1 MGKRLILGT
10 RPEVDPLQ
18 ETSETSFS
26 LTTSTEIR
34 WNERTQHRTLAWPIF
49 LSLIGLALSLYN
61 PLIPLVFGFTVLCA
75 VLLVPLHRAKTQGL
89 IGGDNHWTGVSPAD
103 TSCTISTDAE
113 CLECKT
119 PSGIIHTLGMELGD
133 AKSALLGDVSSFVR
147 AVDGFHGFSI
157 VVTMRPENLQRLLDE
172 ERISDMVEKYF
183 NAIPKGEAEAYILRH
198 GGLWSSHVTAIG
210 QIKEPSETDVFDS
223 AARASVPMEKWKRS
237 NLNALLSRI
246 SQLSIDD
253 QANWFYATGSEL
265 AEWLVQLRSE
275 LASEVG
281 SNIPGQFIAPIRG
294 RPNDY
299 RLGVTVNPDT
309 LQLGPPVGYAH
320 VELENGLLLCGGTEA
335 SRMRVIS
342 LLTSEILRSRKR
354 VIIFTNNRD
363 SLGYARLTN
372 AAVHLE
378 LGKDFILNPVD
389 AEIIP
394 RSEYVPLFISSLEPV
409 AGADLRGAAELELAV
424 QRAVT
429 LGNATLAD
437 VQLSSPLDDDVIS
450 SIPNNPKLPES
461 TPSEKSKTGMEAIRS
476 LHQGPAAKAF
486 YGTQT
491 APTLRL
497 TESDLTVIRVRLG
510 STSFDHFAWNII
522 SVKLAGLKPDPN
534 LVVILDGAENMR
546 VRNRRFMK
554 HDSFS
559 ERLLENLKGRG
570 PIVLALE
577 HPVDMAPGAIG
588 MLKSCVSLRLRE
600 AVDIKIAADLLG
612 LNVITTGMH
621 TKARISPRE
630 SSFLRVM
637 DDDTALLVHD
647 GTETCQPIRLDPSP
661 DLSFGPNSQM
671 KGSQVSNFLSKENA
685 DGVLGD
691 GSLLER
697 VSAGNAALAVKV
709 LKLLERY
716 EPLTQEAVRRFIMSS
731 GLENDPDVEAVLA
744 RLEHA
749 SMILRGHEVH
759 SGVSYANFRITMKGS
774 MALRQ
779 IEGREEGAIA

>member
-1 MGKRLILGT
+1 LGKRLILGT

-34 WNERTQHRTLAWPIF
+34 WDERTQHRSLAWSIF
-49 LSLIGLALSLYN
+49 LFLVGFFLGLYN
-61 PLIPLVFGFTVLCA
+61 PLISLAFGCITLC
-75 VLLVPLHRAKTQGL
+75 VVYLVPLFGNRSRGL
-89 IGGDNHWTGVSPAD
+89 AARESSWAGVTLAD
-103 TSCTISTDAE
+103 TSCSISDDAQ
-113 CLECKT
+113 CLVCKT
-119 PSGIIHTLGMELGD
+119 PSGTIHALAMELGD

-157 VVTMRPENLQRLLDE
+157 IVTMTPENLQRLLDE
-172 ERISDMVEKYF
+172 ERISDMIEKYF
-183 NAIPKGEAEAYILRH
+183 NAIPKGEAEAYVLRR
-198 GGLWSSHVTAIG
+198 GGFWSSHVTVIG
-210 QIKEPSETDVFDS
+210 QMKDTSESDVFDS
-223 AARASVPMEKWKRS
+223 AVRASVPMEKWKRS
-237 NLNALLSRI
+237 KLKVVLSRM
-246 SQLSIDD
+246 SQLTIDE
-253 QANWFYATGSEL
+253 QANWFYAAGSEL

-294 RPNDY
+294 RPSDY

-309 LQLGPPVGYAH
+309 LQLGPPVGYSH
-320 VELENGLLLCGGTEA
+320 VELENGLLLCGGTET

-342 LLTSEILRSRKR
+342 LLTSEVLRSGKR
-354 VIIFTNNRD
+354 VIIFTNSSN
-363 SLGYARLTN
+363 SLDYTRLSD

-378 LGKDFILNPVD
+378 LGKDFVLNPVD
-389 AEIIP
+389 SEGIP
-394 RSEYVPLFISSLEPV
+394 RSDYVPLFISSLEPV

-437 VQLSSPLDDDVIS
+437 VQLNNVLDEVMSSMPD
-450 SIPNNPKLPES
+450 NPKMPELS
-461 TPSEKSKTGMEAIRS
+461 PSEKSKTGMEAIRL
-476 LHQGPAAKAF
+476 LHQGSSAKAF

-491 APTLRL
+491 APTSRL
-497 TESDLTVIRVRLG
+497 AESDLSVVQVHLG
-510 STSFDHFAWNII
+510 STSLDHFAWNII

-554 HDSFS
+554 HDSLS
-559 ERLLENLKGRG
+559 ERLLENLKKRG
-570 PIVLALE
+570 PIILALE

-588 MLKSCVSLRLRE
+588 TLRSCVSLRLRE

-647 GTETCQPIRLDPSP
+647 GTETCMPIRLDPSP
-661 DLSFGPNSQM
+661 DLSIESD
-671 KGSQVSNFLSKENA
+671 SHIEVSHVSDFLSKENA
-685 DGVLGD
+685 DCVPGD

-697 VSAGNAALAVKV
+697 MSAGSTALAVKV

-716 EPLTQEAVRRFIMSS
+716 EPLTQEAVHRFVMSS

-759 SGVSYANFRITMKGS
+759 SGVSYTNFRITMKGS

-779 IEGREEGAIA
+779 IEGQQEGAIA